1 MTQTEK
7 IAVSMGYTIDKKDG
21 GRTFVKGDQHVWQ
34 CHGGWKRATF
44 KDGEYSDWRIESYL
58 ADALMQEVD
67 KD

>member
-7 IAVSMGYTIDKKDG
+7 IAISMGYTVDKKDG

-44 KDGEYSDWRIESYL
+44 KAGEYTNWRIESYL
-58 ADALMQEVD
+58 ADALLQEVD